1 MSITTIM
8 SELRQGSTIEHV
20 CRNHGLSFMELFM
33 MCDSENRKDNHE
45 KELTTGELY
54 ISKKGKDYFVLRK
67 GQVYYG
73 AFYSLD
79 DARKVRDYFIFNRWD
94 KRKVDSV
101 CDIVGVVRRNNKRG
115 RY

>member
-1 MSITTIM
+1 MSISHIRQ
-8 SELRQGSTIEHV
+8 ELLQGSSIENV
-20 CRNHGLSFMELFM
+20 CLNHGLSFKDLFLL
-33 MCDSENRKDNHE
+33 CDRENRKENHE

-54 ISKKGKDYFVLRK
+54 ISKKGKDYFVLSK

>member
-1 MSITTIM
+1 MSITNIRQ
-8 SELRQGSTIEHV
+8 ELLQGSSIENV
-20 CRNHGLSFMELFM
+20 CLNHGLSFKDLFM
-33 MCDSENRKDNHE
+33 LCDRENRKENPE

-79 DARKVRDYFIFNRWD
+79 DARQCKSFIRFYCPKLGKHVSYSGKVCPDFEC
-94 KRKVDSV
+94 KEVKE
-101 CDIVGVVRRNNKRG
+101 
-115 RY
+115 

>member
-8 SELRQGSTIEHV
+8 SELRQGFTIEHV
-20 CRNHGLSFMELFM
+20 CRSHGLSFMELFM
-33 MCDSENRKDNHE
+33 MCDSENRKENPE

-54 ISKKGKDYFVLRK
+54 ISKKGENYFILRK

-73 AFYSLD
+73 AYYSLE

>member
-8 SELRQGSTIEHV
+8 SELRQGSSIENV
-20 CRNHGLSFMELFM
+20 CLNHGLSFKDLFLL
-33 MCDSENRKDNHE
+33 CDRENRKDNHE